1 MNQEMHDLA
10 PAYALGS
17 LDDQERLQFG
27 AHLSDCPECRDQIA
41 AMSEVSIELAW
52 GVATDAPPH
61 LRQAILAAINS
72 VPQDTTEPV
81 IPVTTEA
88 SRTRVRRRRWI
99 PATIAAVVAVLA
111 LLGWSIFGT
120 GGVLS
125 EILDDPSAIST
136 EAAATEAGVGVF
148 ASAQV
153 VYSPKLDASVLVID
167 GLAPVAAD
175 RTYELWLV
183 DDSGAVPAGLFKP
196 DTDGRAMVLVE
207 GDVRPGILLAL
218 TEEPTGGVDA
228 PTGEVL
234 LTAEIG
240 A

>member
-10 PAYALGS
+10 PAYTLGS
-17 LDDQERLQFG
+17 LDDEERRQFE

-41 AMSEVSIELAW
+41 AMSEISIELAW
-52 GVATDAPPH
+52 GAATDAPPH
-61 LRQAILAAINS
+61 LRQAVLAAIDS
-72 VPQDTTEPV
+72 VPQEGSQEV
-81 IPVTTEA
+81 IPIATPA
-88 SRTRVRRRRWI
+88 IRTKVRRRRWI
-99 PATIAAVVAVLA
+99 PSTIAAAVALLA
-111 LLGWSIFGT
+111 LLGWSIFGS

-125 EILDDPSAIST
+125 EILEDPSSIST
-136 EAAATEAGVGVF
+136 QAAATEAGVGVF

-196 DTDGRAMVLVE
+196 DNDGRATVLVE
-207 GDVRPGILLAL
+207 GDVRPGIVLAL
-218 TEEPTGGVDA
+218 TEEPTGGVEA

>member
-10 PAYALGS
+10 PAYTLGS
-17 LDDQERLQFG
+17 LDDEERRQFE

-41 AMSEVSIELAW
+41 AMSEISIELAW
-52 GVATDAPPH
+52 GAATDAPPH
-61 LRQAILAAINS
+61 LRQAVLAAIDS
-72 VPQDTTEPV
+72 VPQEGSQEV
-81 IPVTTEA
+81 IPIATPA
-88 SRTRVRRRRWI
+88 IRTKVRRRRWI
-99 PATIAAVVAVLA
+99 PSTIAAAVALLA

-125 EILDDPSAIST
+125 EILEDPSSIST
-136 EAAATEAGVGVF
+136 RAAATEAGVGVF

-196 DTDGRAMVLVE
+196 DNDGRATVLVE
-207 GDVRPGILLAL
+207 GDVRPGIVLAL
-218 TEEPTGGVDA
+218 TEEPPGGVEA

>member
-17 LDDQERLQFG
+17 LDDRERLEFD
-27 AHLSDCPECRDQIA
+27 AHLSDCPECRGQIA
-41 AMSEVSIELAW
+41 VMRELSVELAW
-52 GVATDAPPH
+52 GAATAAPPH
-61 LRQAILAAINS
+61 LRQAILAAIDS
-72 VPQDTTEPV
+72 VPQEAAV
-81 IPVTTEA
+81 LAITTEA

-99 PATIAAVVAVLA
+99 PATIAAVLAVLA

-125 EILDDPSAIST
+125 EILEDPSSIST
-136 EAAATEAGVGVF
+136 EAAATDAGQGVF
-148 ASAQV
+148 ARAEV
-153 VYSPKLDASVLVID
+153 VYSPERDASVFVIE
-167 GLAPVAAD
+167 GLTPVADD

-183 DDSGAVPAGLFKP
+183 DDSGAMPAGLFKP
-196 DTDGRAMVLVE
+196 DTDGRATVLVE

-218 TEEPTGGVDA
+218 TEEPAGGVDV
-228 PTGEVL
+228 PTGDVL